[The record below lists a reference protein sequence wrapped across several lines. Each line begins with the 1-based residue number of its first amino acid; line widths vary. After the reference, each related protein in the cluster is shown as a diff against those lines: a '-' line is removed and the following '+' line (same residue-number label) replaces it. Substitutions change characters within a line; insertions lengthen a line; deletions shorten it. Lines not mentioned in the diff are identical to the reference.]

1 MNIVE
6 HFIDPHQAAL
16 DAALLPR
23 PSDSN
28 HCAFDRAAKVITAAT
43 VKRMAEAQSARKL
56 TADDFDDEQAREDWS
71 RR

>member
-1 MNIVE
+1 MNVLE
-6 HFIDPHQAAL
+6 QFSDPHQAAL

-23 PSDSN
+23 PGDSN

-43 VKRMAEAQSARKL
+43 VKRMAEAQPARKL